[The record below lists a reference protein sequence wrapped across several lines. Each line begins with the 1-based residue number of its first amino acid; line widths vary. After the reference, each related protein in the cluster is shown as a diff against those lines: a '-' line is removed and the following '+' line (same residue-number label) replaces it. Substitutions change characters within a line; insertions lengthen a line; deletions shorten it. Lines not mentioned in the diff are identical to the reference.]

1 MVRKDFCIEVKEYI
15 AVIELGLSCL
25 YENIDFLL
33 YSSSFYLIF
42 FFPPEEASRIWNLNI
57 WNAFVLRDSDLE
69 GGLWS
74 VHLLCQ
80 PQYPR
85 YLVFTKGA

>member
-1 MVRKDFCIEVKEYI
+1 MVKKDFCTEVKEYI

-42 FFPPEEASRIWNLNI
+42 FPPEEVSGIWNLNI
-57 WNAFVLRDSDLE
+57 WSAFVLRDSDLE
-69 GGLWS
+69 GGLSSIHLILSTS
-74 VHLLCQ
+74 V
-80 PQYPR
+80 PPDI
-85 YLVFTKGA
+85 